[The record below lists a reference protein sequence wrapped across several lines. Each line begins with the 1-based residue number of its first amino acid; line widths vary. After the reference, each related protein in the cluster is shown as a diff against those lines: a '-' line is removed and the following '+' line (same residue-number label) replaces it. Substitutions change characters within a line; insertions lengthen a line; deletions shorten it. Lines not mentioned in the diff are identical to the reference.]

1 MSTLPAPQR
10 HRTTLVAAW
19 LVCWAAGAAAVL
31 LGSAP
36 AAAGAWLALAGL
48 SVWAWFLLQPAVPA
62 SAYTSGTGALPPTLM
77 PLLDEAASTWALH
90 LKTAQTQLHEAT
102 AQLLKGFD
110 EILARLDLLIG
121 AAGDDAGTQ
130 DRTAVL
136 RQCEAELRSL
146 LDGLQGFVR
155 SRERIMGTVQ
165 SLSGASEGLRTMAED
180 VSKLARQTSLLSVN
194 AAIEAARAG
203 PSGRGFAVVAG
214 EVRRLSA
221 ESGDTG
227 RRIGEQV
234 NDFGSGMQ
242 KALDEATATSAHD
255 TQAITRSE
263 ATINEVLARVAE
275 AVAQLQQRAAEQSA
289 QGAQVKTQVEQLLI
303 AFQFQDRVQQIVE
316 QVQQSMRAAVQA
328 LDTAVR
334 AGQAP
339 DPARWQA
346 LLTEGYTTAEQ
357 RAAGQDRAAV
367 PAPGATLETTFF

>member
-1 MSTLPAPQR
+1 MSTQTVPPR
-10 HRTTLVAAW
+10 HRTILATAW
-19 LVCWAAGAAAVL
+19 LACWAASAAAVG
-31 LGSAP
+31 LGSTL

-48 SVWAWFLLQPAVPA
+48 SIWAWFLLQPPSVAPA
-62 SAYTSGTGALPPTLM
+62 GADALPSTLI

-121 AAGDDAGTQ
+121 AAGHDPVAE

-146 LDGLQGFVR
+146 LEGLQGFVQ
-155 SRERIMGTVQ
+155 SRERIMGTVNT
-165 SLSGASEGLRTMAED
+165 LSGASEGLRTMAED

-234 NDFGSGMQ
+234 NEFGSGVQ
-242 KALDEATATSAHD
+242 KAMAEATATSARD
-255 TQAITRSE
+255 TQAIARSE
-263 ATINEVLARVAE
+263 ATINEVLARVSE
-275 AVAQLQQRAAEQSA
+275 AVAQLQERAAEQSA

-316 QVQQSMRAAVQA
+316 QVQQSMRAAMQA
-328 LDTAVR
+328 LDAAAR

-339 DPARWQA
+339 DPAQWQA

-357 RAAGQDRAAV
+357 RAAGGDKAAV